1 MLNREKIFH
10 ELDHQIADA
19 DWCNNDWKDNVPVW
33 MLRDALVLLKEQDK
47 RIKLLEHQLETITEN
62 KIWRS

>member
-1 MLNREKIFH
+1 MLNKEKIFH

-19 DWCNNDWKDNVPVW
+19 DWCDNDWKDNVPVW
-33 MLRDALVLLKEQDK
+33 MLRGALALLKEQDK
-47 RIKLLEHQLETITEN
+47 RIKLLEYQLEVITGN